1 MGSTVPR
8 NRTRVDQATSAWPAP
23 PHPLESELGTEPKET
38 PHRAYFGARKPLGNF
53 IREVALKKPGAA
65 NSSDPVGSG
74 RAGHLAFLIQR
85 NPELRGTHL
94 HERPGVG
101 HQRRSKLALSRPAVI
116 TMLTFGQLQCA
127 RCNYFIV
134 HHFVAATNGATDCR
148 LRPGEYGFHIFDLP
162 G

>member
-1 MGSTVPR
+1 MPS
-8 NRTRVDQATSAWPAP
+8 
-23 PHPLESELGTEPKET
+23 LKET
-38 PHRAYFGARKPLGNF
+38 LYRACFGTRKPPGNF
-53 IREVALKKPGAA
+53 IRKAAFKKPGAA

-74 RAGHLAFLIQR
+74 RAGYLAFLIQR
-85 NPELRGTHL
+85 NPELRGADL

-101 HQRRSKLALSRPAVI
+101 HQKRCTLALSRPAMI

-127 RCNYFIV
+127 GCNHFIV
-134 HHFVAATNGATDCR
+134 HHFVAAANGATDFR